1 MDRNTVQS
9 KTVLATDLLK
19 LIGQNYLS
27 EIAKKLDSDKWLIKL
42 KTKTVFS
49 LFIYSLL
56 DSNRIGLRGVADN
69 YSNAIFKAIENLG
82 IEDSTAHS
90 SLQDRLCQVDVTY
103 FEKIYER
110 VYQMIEQHYDQPT
123 LSKYN
128 RVGGPNQ
135 TL

>member
-1 MDRNTVQS
+1 MDRNIIQP

-19 LIGQNYLS
+19 LIGQDYLS
-27 EIAKKLDSDKWLIKL
+27 NVARELNSDKWVIKL

-49 LFIYSLL
+49 LLIYSIL
-56 DSNRIGLRGVADN
+56 DSNRISLRGMAEN
-69 YSNAIFKAIENLG
+69 YSNAIFKAIENLAL
-82 IEDSTAHS
+82 EDSTAHS

-103 FEKIYER
+103 FEKVYER